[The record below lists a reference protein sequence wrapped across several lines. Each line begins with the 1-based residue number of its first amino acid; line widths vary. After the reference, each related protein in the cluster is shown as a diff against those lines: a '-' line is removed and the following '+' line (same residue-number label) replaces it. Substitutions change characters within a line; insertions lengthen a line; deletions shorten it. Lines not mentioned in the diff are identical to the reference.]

1 MEILLIRH
9 GDRHRT
15 SPDEQASLS
24 DAGRKQATE
33 LATSLKKL
41 EFNCNVFLTS
51 KYVHAAETASILAAA
66 NPVARIHEMSALT
79 PHSTKETLDDITSE
93 AKEKGLVLPEL
104 GSVVVTGHEPR
115 LGQLF
120 TRLTSTRT
128 RPLENCEAICV
139 SGTWKELFRG
149 RGTVVFRT
157 PVDSHDSESLAEK
170 IHRKMEVS
178 VFLAALT
185 IPALIEIIKGETST
199 MLLSRGISAFF
210 LTLSL
215 SLYVAAVYIYDEL
228 SMPEGFWLASRS
240 RRAPLPRRG
249 RFATN
254 YLRFG
259 PMYQKAAQEL
269 IERQVRTH
277 RFSRVLFVKLGGSS
291 VAAKCSH
298 LQPMV

>member
-1 MEILLIRH
+1 
-9 GDRHRT
+9 
-15 SPDEQASLS
+15 
-24 DAGRKQATE
+24 
-33 LATSLKKL
+33 
-41 EFNCNVFLTS
+41 
-51 KYVHAAETASILAAA
+51 
-66 NPVARIHEMSALT
+66 
-79 PHSTKETLDDITSE
+79 
-93 AKEKGLVLPEL
+93 
-104 GSVVVTGHEPR
+104 
-115 LGQLF
+115 
-120 TRLTSTRT
+120 
-128 RPLENCEAICV
+128 
-139 SGTWKELFRG
+139 
-149 RGTVVFRT
+149 
-157 PVDSHDSESLAEK
+157 
-170 IHRKMEVS
+170 MEVS